1 MKNHRSFF
9 IQEQTT
15 KSFVAAKVNYFLVVY
30 SVINYSETKFN
41 QLLLSIVSYI
51 YSLNA
56 AVSARPLLSKRSES
70 H

>member
-51 YSLNA
+51 QSKCCRVGQA
-56 AVSARPLLSKRSES
+56 AVVKEI
-70 H
+70 